1 MIRVL
6 LIFFSFIFL
15 TGCIQSIA
23 MLGPV
28 ISVAT
33 TGGVQK
39 AIISQGVNHGIKRS
53 SGKSITE
60 HAFSSLNENVKNCE
74 KTHSASLNKIF
85 FETLD
90 EIDCQKIK

>member
-15 TGCIQSIA
+15 TGCIQSAA

-39 AIISQGVNHGIKRS
+39 AIISQGFSHGIKRS

-74 KTHSASLNKIF
+74 KMHSASLNKIF

>member
-15 TGCIQSIA
+15 TGCIQSAA

-60 HAFSSLNENVKNCE
+60 HAFSSLNKNLKNCE

>member
-6 LIFFSFIFL
+6 FILFSFLLL
-15 TGCIQSIA
+15 TGCIQSA
-23 MLGPV
+23 SMLGPV
-28 ISVAT
+28 ISIAA

-39 AIISQGVNHGIKRS
+39 AIISQGINQGIKKS
-53 SGKSITE
+53 SGKSVSE
-60 HAFSSLNENVKNCE
+60 HAFTNLSEKIRNCE

>member
-15 TGCIQSIA
+15 TGCMQSGA
-23 MLGPV
+23 MLGPA

-39 AIISQGVNHGIKRS
+39 AIISQGINHGIKKS
-53 SGKSITE
+53 SGKSISE
-60 HAFSSLNENVKNCE
+60 HAFSSLNEKIRNCE
-74 KTHSASLNKIF
+74 TTHSTSLNEIF

-90 EIDCQKIK
+90 EIDCQIIK

>member
-15 TGCIQSIA
+15 TGCIQSAA

-60 HAFSSLNENVKNCE
+60 HAFSSLNKNVKNCE

>member
-1 MIRVL
+1 MSRLL
-6 LIFFSFIFL
+6 LICFMSIFL
-15 TGCIQSIA
+15 TGCIQSSA
-23 MLGPV
+23 FLGPA

-33 TGGVQK
+33 TGGIQK
-39 AIISQGVNHGIKRS
+39 AIISQGVSHGIKRS
-53 SGKSITE
+53 SGKSIAE

-74 KTHSASLNKIF
+74 KMHSASLNKIF

>member
-6 LIFFSFIFL
+6 LILFLFIFL
-15 TGCIQSIA
+15 TGCVQSA
-23 MLGPV
+23 ALLGPV

-39 AIISQGVNHGIKRS
+39 AIISQGINQGIKKS
-53 SGKSITE
+53 SGKSISE
-60 HAFSSLNENVKNCE
+60 HAFSSLNKNIKNCE
-74 KTHSASLNKIF
+74 TMHSASLNEIF

-90 EIDCQKIK
+90 EIDCQATK

>member
-6 LIFFSFIFL
+6 LILFSFIFL
-15 TGCIQSIA
+15 TGCIQGVA

-39 AIISQGVNHGIKRS
+39 AIISQGINHGIKRS
-53 SGKSITE
+53 SGKSIAE
-60 HAFSSLNENVKNCE
+60 HAFSSLNEKVKNCE
-74 KTHSASLNKIF
+74 KMHSASLNKIF

>member
-6 LIFFSFIFL
+6 LILFSFIFL
-15 TGCIQSIA
+15 TGCIQSAA

-33 TGGVQK
+33 TGGIQK
-39 AIISQGVNHGIKRS
+39 AVISQGVNHGIKRS
-53 SGKSITE
+53 SGKSIGE
-60 HAFSSLNENVKNCE
+60 HAYSSLNKDIRNCE
-74 KTHSASLNKIF
+74 TMHSASLNEIF

-90 EIDCQKIK
+90 EIDCQVTK

>member
-6 LIFFSFIFL
+6 LILFSFVFL
-15 TGCIQSIA
+15 TGCIQNAA
-23 MLGPV
+23 MLGPA
-28 ISVAT
+28 ISIAA

-39 AIISQGVNHGIKRS
+39 AVISQGINHGIKKS
-53 SGKSITE
+53 SGKSISE

-74 KTHSASLNKIF
+74 TMHSASLNEIF

-90 EIDCQKIK
+90 EIDCQVTK

>member
-15 TGCIQSIA
+15 TGCIQSAA

-39 AIISQGVNHGIKRS
+39 AIISQGVSHGIKRS